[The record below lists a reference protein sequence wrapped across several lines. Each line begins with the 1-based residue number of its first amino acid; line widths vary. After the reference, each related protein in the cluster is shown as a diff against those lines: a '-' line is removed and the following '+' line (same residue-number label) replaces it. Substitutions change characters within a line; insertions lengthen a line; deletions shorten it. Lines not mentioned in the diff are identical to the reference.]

1 MPIDFSR
8 LISLVKGSK
17 LLMDDERKEWLAK
30 METMSEPQLKKLS
43 DILERAEK
51 VNWTQELPKY
61 EAAVQAAEA
70 FVQSAQATLSSP
82 SPNA

>member
-1 MPIDFSR
+1 MPIDLNR

-61 EAAVQAAEA
+61 EAAVQATEGA
-70 FVQSAQATLSSP
+70 VAQFESTLASP
-82 SPNA
+82 PSHA